1 MHQHLVSK
9 NLIIISLVSSFV
21 CFSILICVLLN
32 YISHHSETSG
42 LLVKG
47 VLVVW
52 LMDMSFWG
60 CHIGFSFGIL
70 SFFMSFET
78 TNSQA
83 LLILS
88 TGL

>member
-52 LMDMSFWG
+52 LMDMSLGGAISAFLSASYHFS
-60 CHIGFSFGIL
+60 CHLKLQIAKRF
-70 SFFMSFET
+70 
-78 TNSQA
+78 
-83 LLILS
+83 
-88 TGL
+88 